1 MNRFALLFLI
11 LSPWTLLAAELY
23 DRVEAVVGTE
33 VILRSELLDAVQV
46 FRTQPGFGQLRDLE
60 LRKRVLKQL
69 IDDKVLIARAEIDSI
84 FVTPEEL
91 DQQVED
97 HMTRIARRQRMTMTQ
112 LAAAIKQQMG
122 IDMAT
127 YRKRLRAQIK
137 EQTIIRKMQRK
148 YVGEVVLT
156 PKEVERFYEEYR
168 DSLPPLRNVVRL
180 AQIQLKILPKVSE
193 LEKARNS
200 AVEVLAQLDRGG
212 DFVQLA
218 ATRSGD
224 AMTASSGGDLGYV
237 RRGTLDPRL
246 ERVAFSLESGE
257 YSRAP
262 VYTRSGYHIVKLLD
276 RRDAE
281 IRPAHILFP
290 VEPSAEDTL
299 TFRILADSLHKVI
312 ANDSARFVQQA
323 AEHSDDEVTKRK
335 GGDLGWFLRS
345 ELEPLYANAVA
356 SLKVGE
362 VSAPMLLED
371 SWYLIRLVDAA
382 DLRPLNL
389 EDDWSQIEQYA
400 RSLKMQ
406 RKMQEQT
413 EKWHHQVLIEIRDPA
428 LR

>member
-1 MNRFALLFLI
+1 
-11 LSPWTLLAAELY
+11 
-23 DRVEAVVGTE
+23 
-33 VILRSELLDAVQV
+33 
-46 FRTQPGFGQLRDLE
+46 
-60 LRKRVLKQL
+60 
-69 IDDKVLIARAEIDSI
+69 
-84 FVTPEEL
+84 
-91 DQQVED
+91 
-97 HMTRIARRQRMTMTQ
+97 
-112 LAAAIKQQMG
+112 
-122 IDMAT
+122 
-127 YRKRLRAQIK
+127 
-137 EQTIIRKMQRK
+137 
-148 YVGEVVLT
+148 
-156 PKEVERFYEEYR
+156 
-168 DSLPPLRNVVRL
+168 
-180 AQIQLKILPKVSE
+180 
-193 LEKARNS
+193 
-200 AVEVLAQLDRGG
+200 
-212 DFVQLA
+212 
-218 ATRSGD
+218 
-224 AMTASSGGDLGYV
+224 MTASSGGDLGYV

-299 TFRILADSLHKVI
+299 TFRMLADSLHKVI

-413 EKWHHQVLIEIRDPA
+413 EKWHTKC
-428 LR
+428 